1 MLKENYVRPVRA
13 LSARRAI
20 QAIFG
25 LTLSIALIVGFMS
38 GVHTA
43 SATGAG
49 VNAAFSPATRI
60 SDSANERISV
70 SVEASSSSVPS
81 GGGEITYTYKITNS
95 REEAS
100 QEDRGRLGLAADGMY
115 FRLTQSDV
123 CNSIDWDL
131 KRGFVQAD
139 SGEWLLPRGATV
151 TGTCKTTITQNTT
164 NTFMV
169 ELYDYYHNIS
179 KATASTAVQVKYSGD
194 AVGLSCDGLWFS
206 SGSPEQKMQSYGVL
220 GTINLS
226 GYSVEPKLNF
236 ENIKATTKFSGGQSV
251 SMNGSAA
258 LAVDP
263 KSPENVYYV
272 PRLRKAENERKLG
285 EPEYAP
291 GGLWVY
297 NAETG
302 ANTQL
307 TTWDG
312 TPGTAR
318 LGVSPEGVLWSAAS
332 NGHLHRYDSQKK
344 TWTDRGKVTL
354 GKIGG
359 TGETAVEYTFEPG
372 RNNSLDSGDLAFDG
386 LGNMWI
392 IGSDAKTQKAFLYT
406 IPRTELEQKEK
417 PISATMVGSMGQGRF
432 NGIAFGSDGQ
442 LYGTTRDEGV
452 NKGGLHLIDKKTGK
466 ATRLANMPY
475 STEDLGSCS
484 LPKPELRIEKT
495 AKPSKAVVD
504 GGEIEY
510 TVTIKNTGNLEAT
523 GVNFKDEL
531 ATHKMTMISGSATL
545 NGQKWDANFTTGWA
559 LVKSPSAAFP
569 GTVAAGETATITFK
583 VRNNLGQTEVCNS
596 AVVDFTG
603 NPARNGILT
612 DDPST
617 PKPNDPTCTPV
628 YTPAIGLDK
637 KGADFTQGESGTF
650 KPKTTVSQGDDQVQ
664 YLYYV
669 NVNPNQPKGM
679 AEKRDENGFLV
690 EGLVKQPEAKV
701 GTEDLTNIQVT
712 DDQCRDLKPIY
723 QEGTDKNIGDRN
735 SDGILQSNE
744 TWQYGCRQTLPLD
757 EVTTNKAKVTATSVQ
772 SKTPLEDTDTWTV
785 EPTGFKIE
793 KTAKVTGADGVVTW
807 APTGSPVELKKA
819 EDGKLRGTATYRVK
833 VTNVGQIEMF
843 APAITDNFPTPKGFV
858 LEGLSWAEV
867 DEAGHA
873 GKPNPLGKDKELPK
887 VRIPKDASKTYEIT
901 AQVSVEDATQVD
913 WEKARQCKTDK
924 GGEPEFGLFNRV
936 SMPRDA
942 DGEEN
947 NDACVP
953 VTSPLLTV
961 SVTKLG
967 DNCDTDQRS
976 CELPGAS
983 FSLYDADPTSADAK
997 PLADAITVG
1006 ENAARFTSKG
1016 LIAGTYWL
1024 VETAAPNGHVLMAEP
1039 VKFELGFDGIKLITT
1054 ANASVAPDNA
1064 FHLRITDPTAGEL
1077 PKAGSNGPTAFIL
1090 AGIMLVAIG
1099 SLGYLRTTGYGPT
1112 WGRNRKHSRS

>member
-1 MLKENYVRPVRA
+1 MVLLKAIGSRRIFFGACVITICLAVVAGMLPGVQLAQADRERPRE
-13 LSARRAI
+13 
-20 QAIFG
+20 
-25 LTLSIALIVGFMS
+25 LIDFEDKS
-38 GVHTA
+38 L
-43 SATGAG
+43 
-49 VNAAFSPATRI
+49 NNRI
-60 SDSANERISV
+60 KV

-81 GGGEITYTYKITNS
+81 GGGKITYTYTITNS

-115 FRLTQSDV
+115 FQLTQSNV

-131 KRGFVQAD
+131 EHGFVQAD

-151 TGTCKTTITQNTT
+151 TGTCTTTITQNTT

-169 ELYDYYHNIS
+169 ELYDYYHKVS

-226 GYSVEPKLNF
+226 GYSVDPKLNF
-236 ENIKATTKFSGGQSV
+236 ENVKATTKFSGGKPV

-272 PRLRKAENERKLG
+272 PRLRKAENERKPG

-297 NAETG
+297 NAKTG
-302 ANTQL
+302 DNSQL

-318 LGVSPEGVLWSAAS
+318 LGVSPEGVLWSVAS
-332 NGHLHRYDSQKK
+332 DGRLHRYDSQNK
-344 TWTDRGKVTL
+344 TWTNRGEVTL
-354 GKIGG
+354 GKIGDA
-359 TGETAVEYTFEPG
+359 GETAVVHTFAP
-372 RNNSLDSGDLAFDG
+372 NYANSLQSGDLAFDG

-392 IGSDAKTQKAFLYT
+392 IGSDAKNGKSFLYT
-406 IPRTELEQKEK
+406 IPRTELEKNEK
-417 PISATMVGSMGQGRF
+417 PISATMVGSMGKGRF
-432 NGIAFGSDGQ
+432 NGIAFGPDGQ

-452 NKGGLHLIDKKTGK
+452 NKGGLHRIDKKTGK
-466 ATRLANMPY
+466 ATPLADLPY

-495 AKPSKAVVD
+495 ANPTKAVVD
-504 GGEIEY
+504 EGEIEY
-510 TVTIKNTGNLEAT
+510 TISITNTGNLEAT
-523 GVNFKDEL
+523 GVTFQDNLRDHQLNYVE
-531 ATHKMTMISGSATL
+531 GSATL
-545 NGQKWDANFTTGWA
+545 NNEKWEDGQSAILENSA
-559 LVKSPSAAFP
+559 AYVKSSQATHF
-569 GTVAAGETATITFK
+569 GTVGANDAAIIKFK
-583 VRNNLGQTEVCNS
+583 VKPNRGQTAVCNQ
-596 AVVDFTG
+596 ARVNFTG
-603 NPARNGILT
+603 NPQVYGIAT
-612 DDPST
+612 NDPNT
-617 PKPNDPTCTPV
+617 PEENDPTCTPV
-628 YTPAIGLDK
+628 YSPAIGLDK
-637 KGADFTQGESGTF
+637 KGVATAQNEKGDFE
-650 KPKTTVSQGDDQVQ
+650 PKTTVSQGDDQVQ

-669 NVNPNQPKGM
+669 STNPNQPKGM
-679 AEKRDENGFLV
+679 ADERNENGFLTEAHV
-690 EGLVKQPEAKV
+690 QQPENKK
-701 GTEDLTNIQVT
+701 GTEELKDIRVT
-712 DDQCRDLKPIY
+712 DDKCSPVRPVLAN
-723 QEGTDKNIGDRN
+723 GKNVGDRN
-735 SDGILQSNE
+735 LDDILQADE
-744 TWQYGCRQTLPLD
+744 KWQYECKQTLPLD
-757 EVTTNKAKVTATSVQ
+757 KVTTNKAKVTATSVQ
-772 SKTPLEDTDTWTV
+772 SRKLLTDTDEWTV

-793 KTAKVTGADGVVTW
+793 KSAKVTGADGVVNW
-807 APTGSPVELKKA
+807 EPNGSPVELKKA

-833 VTNVGQIEMF
+833 VTNVGLIETF
-843 APAITDNFPTPKGFV
+843 APAITDDFSTPKGFV

-867 DEAGHA
+867 DEAGHT
-873 GKPNPLGKDKELPK
+873 GTPTPLGEDKPLPK
-887 VRIPKDASKTYEIT
+887 VRIAKGASKTYEIT
-901 AQVSVEDATQVD
+901 AEVSVEDATQVD

-924 GGEPEFGLFNRV
+924 GGEPDFGLFNRV
-936 SMPRDA
+936 TMPRDA

-1099 SLGYLRTTGYGPT
+1099 SLGYLTTTGCGPA
-1112 WGRNRKHSRS
+1112 WVRNRKGSQSRI